1 MTINHRDRRS
11 DVDHKTRMILRRA
24 RQRDR
29 VAGFTPVTN
38 HRIAAKIT
46 AGTAL
51 ALTAAKEAGKEI
63 SEASAREQ
71 ATRLVAATLPAT
83 PIGVRT
89 RPYGAR
95 GKDYR
100 HAA

>member
-1 MTINHRDRRS
+1 MAINHRDRRS

-24 RQRDR
+24 RQRR
-29 VAGFTPVTN
+29 AEAGFTPIINNRVAA
-38 HRIAAKIT
+38 RITATTATLLAANDKIT
-46 AGTAL
+46 
-51 ALTAAKEAGKEI
+51 
-63 SEASAREQ
+63 EASAREQ
-71 ATRLVAATLPAT
+71 AIRLVAATLPAT

-100 HAA
+100 HAEAA

>member
-1 MTINHRDRRS
+1 MSITHRDRRS
-11 DVDHKTRMILRRA
+11 DVDHKTRMMLRRA
-24 RQRDR
+24 RQRR
-29 VAGFTPVTN
+29 AEAGFTPVIN
-38 HRIAAKIT
+38 QRITARIT
-46 AGTAL
+46 AGTAMAL
-51 ALTAAKEAGKEI
+51 AAAKEAGKEI

-100 HAA
+100 NAA